1 MKVLWIT
8 NILLPPIS
16 QYMGSDK
23 VNVGGW
29 MFSAL
34 QQLCDCRIEFVVA
47 TVAKIEKSIEVE
59 IDGIKYYVLPE
70 RRSRIYYDSSLEKEW
85 KYINQKE
92 HPDVVHIH
100 GSEYQHG
107 HAWINACGNTNV
119 VLSFQGILSAYS
131 RYYFCG
137 LEGLKNPITLRKLL
151 HRGTLNQERKEWERR
166 SKEEIIFL
174 KKINNYIGRTEW
186 DRVHGWAINPK
197 AKYYFCGETLRPIFY
212 QHKWNYDRCQPHTIF
227 LSQATYPIKGFQN
240 LLKALP
246 LILRVFPD
254 TKVKIAGTKILA
266 TPKYRRTD
274 FAAIISQY
282 IVDCNLESHI
292 EFLGSLSEED
302 ICKEY
307 LKANVFVC
315 PSSIENSPNSL
326 GEAQLLGMP
335 IVAAY
340 VGGIPEIM
348 ENALQYV
355 YRFEEFE
362 MLAAKICMIFEAE
375 ENFHVPNYI
384 LDRYD
389 PILNRDTLIKIYK
402 NVDFQILIC

>member
-16 QYMGSDK
+16 NYIGSEK

-34 QQLCDCRIEFVVA
+34 KQLYNCGIEFVVA
-47 TVAKIEKSIEVE
+47 TVAKIDTQIEAE
-59 IDGIKYYVLPE
+59 IDGIKYYVLSGKKP
-70 RRSRIYYDSSLEKEW
+70 ITTYDTSLEIEWIKINNKE
-85 KYINQKE
+85 K
-92 HPDVVHIH
+92 PDIVHIH

-107 HAWINACGNTNV
+107 HAWVNACGNSNV

-131 RYYFCG
+131 RYYFSG
-137 LEGLKNPITLRKLL
+137 LENMKSPLTLRKLL
-151 HRGTLNQERKEWERR
+151 HRGTLHQERKDWERR
-166 SKEEIIFL
+166 SREEVEYL

-186 DRVHGWAINPK
+186 DRVHGWAINPN

-212 QHKWNYDRCQPHTIF
+212 NYNWDYSNCTPHTIF
-227 LSQATYPIKGFQN
+227 LSQASYQIKGLQN
-240 LLKALP
+240 LVKALP
-246 LILRVFPD
+246 LILRSFPD
-254 TKVKIAGTKILA
+254 TVVNIAGFDIL
-266 TPKYRRTD
+266 TYPKYRRTE
-274 FAAIISQY
+274 FAAIISKFLTEH
-282 IVDCNLESHI
+282 NLSSHI
-292 EFLGSLSEED
+292 KFLGSLSEEE
-302 ICKEY
+302 ICQQF

-348 ENALQYV
+348 ENASQYV
-355 YRFEEFE
+355 YRFEETE
-362 MLAAKICMIFEAE
+362 MLAAKICEIFTSGEKIQ
-375 ENFHVPNYI
+375 VPKYL
-384 LDRYD
+384 LDRYN
-389 PILNRDTLIKIYK
+389 PIFNRDQLINIYRTIVK
-402 NVDFQILIC
+402 NHQS